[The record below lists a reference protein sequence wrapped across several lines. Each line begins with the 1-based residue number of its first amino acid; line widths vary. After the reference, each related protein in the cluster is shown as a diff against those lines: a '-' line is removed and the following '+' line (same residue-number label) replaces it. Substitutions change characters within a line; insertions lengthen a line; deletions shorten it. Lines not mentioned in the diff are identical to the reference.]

1 MTEQQ
6 QYHHHYGLVGC
17 TLNPT
22 THVLTGERTQTQ
34 RRRPCW
40 MEAEIRVTLPG
51 AKEGE
56 QRLEG
61 RREACDGASWSP
73 QKGLALLTSGLRYLA
88 SRLRENERPLFSATG
103 CAALCHS
110 SLGSLLRLLIQF
122 TGPVHLPQRPSS
134 HKHPLHCQCPHWGF
148 ASNALCSRDA
158 SCTKVR
164 HLQRMAAPE
173 AASSSSVSGPAHN
186 C

>member
-6 QYHHHYGLVGC
+6 QYHHHCGLLGC

-34 RRRPCW
+34 RRRPGW

-61 RREACDGASWSP
+61 RREACDGASWSA
-73 QKGLALLTSGLRYLA
+73 QKGLALLTSGLTYLA
-88 SRLRENERPLFSATG
+88 SRLRENERPLFSAAG

-110 SLGSLLRLLIQF
+110 GLGSLLRL
-122 TGPVHLPQRPSS
+122 PHSVHRPSAPSSKPSS
-134 HKHPLHCQCPHWGF
+134 HKHALHCQCPHWGF
-148 ASNALCSRDA
+148 ASNALVQSRCILYQ
-158 SCTKVR
+158 S
-164 HLQRMAAPE
+164 
-173 AASSSSVSGPAHN
+173 
-186 C
+186 